1 MGQMNWRDGTARRL
15 FRRMVSAA
23 GTNGGFA
30 DPRSLKVVLA
40 TITQT

>member
-1 MGQMNWRDGTARRL
+1 VMERARRL
-15 FRRMVSAA
+15 FRRMVGYA
-23 GTNGGFA
+23 TEQQRRFA